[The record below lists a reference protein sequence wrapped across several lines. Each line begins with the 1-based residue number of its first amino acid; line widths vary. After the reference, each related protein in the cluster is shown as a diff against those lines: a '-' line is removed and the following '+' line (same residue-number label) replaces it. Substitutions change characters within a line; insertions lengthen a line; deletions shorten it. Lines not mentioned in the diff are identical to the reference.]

1 MKTGLLFVNSF
12 LELNLSNSISNW
24 IATVF
29 RIGYLP
35 LAPGTWCSLFAVII
49 WYYFLIDISILHFS
63 LIILIVS
70 IVGVITSNVTI
81 KSTGKNDP
89 SEVVIDELAGQW
101 IALIGLPHSFGFAIA
116 SFVIFRILDIA
127 KPIPIR
133 QLEQF
138 PRGWGVMLDDI
149 AAGILTFG
157 ILQIYIYFV

>member
-12 LELNLSNSISNW
+12 LELKLSNSISNW

-70 IVGVITSNVTI
+70 IVGVI
-81 KSTGKNDP
+81 
-89 SEVVIDELAGQW
+89 
-101 IALIGLPHSFGFAIA
+101 
-116 SFVIFRILDIA
+116 
-127 KPIPIR
+127 
-133 QLEQF
+133 
-138 PRGWGVMLDDI
+138 
-149 AAGILTFG
+149 
-157 ILQIYIYFV
+157 

>member
-1 MKTGLLFVNSF
+1 
-12 LELNLSNSISNW
+12 
-24 IATVF
+24 
-29 RIGYLP
+29 
-35 LAPGTWCSLFAVII
+35 
-49 WYYFLIDISILHFS
+49 

-70 IVGVITSNVTI
+70 IVGVITSNVII

-101 IALIGLPHSFGFAIA
+101 LALIGLPHSFGFAIA